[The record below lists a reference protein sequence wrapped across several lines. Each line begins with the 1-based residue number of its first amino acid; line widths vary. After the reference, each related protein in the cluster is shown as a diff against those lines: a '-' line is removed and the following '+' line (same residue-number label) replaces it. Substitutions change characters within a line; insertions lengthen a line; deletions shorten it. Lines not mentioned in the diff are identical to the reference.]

1 MPAAERLFALQQ
13 LDTRSERLREE
24 MVPLRRVLE
33 GDPAATDPRPA
44 LDRLRA
50 ERAALVARIRAAER
64 EEETELARARS
75 HERQLMGG
83 TIHNPKELSKLSEE
97 LQHLRARIAV
107 QDSSLFEMLETQEE
121 LEKQVVNAEAQAV
134 ADAEALRR
142 REAELESVAAQRAA
156 LRAELGEEYRRLYDR
171 VAALRKPAVV
181 EVRGGACTG
190 CRLPIAP
197 TRLKLL
203 RGEEPIVCEAC
214 NRILYLA

>member
-24 MVPLRRVLE
+24 IMPLRRALE
-33 GDPAATDPRPA
+33 GDPAATDPRPV

-50 ERAALVARIRAAER
+50 ERAALAARIRAAER

-107 QDSSLFEMLETQEE
+107 QDSSLFEMLEGQEE

-142 REAELESVAAQRAA
+142 REAELESIASQRAA

-171 VAALRKPAVV
+171 VAALRRPAVV

>member
-1 MPAAERLFALQQ
+1 MPVAERLFALQQ

-24 MVPLRRVLE
+24 VTPLRRALE
-33 GDPAATDPRPA
+33 GDPAAPDPRPA
-44 LDRLRA
+44 VDRLRA
-50 ERAALVARIRAAER
+50 ERQALASRIRAAER
-64 EEETELARARS
+64 NEESELARARS

-107 QDSSLFEMLETQEE
+107 QDSGLLEMLEGQEE
-121 LEKQVVNAEAQAV
+121 LEKQVDQAEKQAV
-134 ADAEALRR
+134 ADGEALRR
-142 REAELESVAAQRAA
+142 LEEELESVAAQRAA
-156 LRAELGEEYRRLYDR
+156 LRGELGEEYRRLYDR

-190 CRLPIAP
+190 CRLLIAP

-203 RGEEPIVCEAC
+203 RGEEPVVCEAC